1 VTDTIDMTGLHTTG
15 ERLDLIQTLHASTKR
30 DYVARV
36 VDHDKALCA
45 QVAGQFGAEY
55 WDGERQYGYGGYRYD
70 GRWRPIA
77 QRLAERYDLAPG
89 MRVLDVG
96 CGKGFLLY
104 ELSQVV
110 SGLEIAGIDIS
121 AYGIANAKPEVA
133 GSLQVGDAR
142 SLPFAADS
150 FDLVISLGTLH
161 NLEIAGLWSALA
173 EIERVGRRSK
183 YVMVES
189 YRDEREKANLLY
201 WQLTCKSFYSVADWE
216 WLYSKAGYGG
226 DYGFIFFE

>member
-1 VTDTIDMTGLHTTG
+1 MKTADNLG
-15 ERLDLIQTLHASTKR
+15 ERVDFTQTLHTSTKR

-36 VDHDKALCA
+36 VEFDKASCA
-45 QVAGQFGAEY
+45 EIASQFGQQY

-77 QRLAERYDLAPG
+77 ERMAEHYGLKAG
-89 MRVLDVG
+89 MRLLDVG

-104 ELSQVV
+104 EFTQVV
-110 SGLEIAGIDIS
+110 PGLEVAGLDIS
-121 AYGIANAKPEVA
+121 AYGIENSKEEVRS
-133 GSLQVGDAR
+133 SLKVGHA
-142 SLPFAADS
+142 SKLPFEDKS

-161 NLEIAGLWSALA
+161 NLGIEDLWSAVS

-183 YVMVES
+183 YIMIES
-189 YRDEREKANLLY
+189 FRNQREKANLLY
-201 WQLTCKSFYSVADWE
+201 WQLTCKSFYSVEDWE
-216 WLYSKAGYGG
+216 WLYRKIGYTG